1 MTQCTQNL
9 KMKKEFKVIADLLP
23 NNVRVLDVGCGDGSL
38 MNLLT
43 KEKNIEARGLELIE
57 DNVKKCIYKGLSVIE
72 GNAETELHQ
81 FPSQSFD
88 FVILSQTLQAFYN
101 PEKVLK
107 DLLRIGKSVIISIPN
122 FGYWKVR
129 TSLLFFGK
137 MPVTKTLPNKW
148 FDTPN
153 LHMCTIKDLF
163 DFCLE
168 KNIKIDRAIGINEN
182 STSEIKK
189 SNLELKNLFS
199 KLGIFLL
206 S

>member
-1 MTQCTQNL
+1 
-9 KMKKEFKVIADLLP
+9 MKKEFKVIADLLP

-38 MNLLT
+38 MNHLI
-43 KEKNIEARGLELIE
+43 KEKNIEARGLELKKE
-57 DNVKKCIYKGLSVIE
+57 NVTKCIYKGLPVIE
-72 GNAETELHQ
+72 GNAETELNQ

-137 MPVTKTLPNKW
+137 MPVTKTLPNSW
-148 FDTPN
+148 YNTPN

-163 DFCLE
+163 DFCQ
-168 KNIKIDRAIGINEN
+168 KKRIKIKKVVGINEDK
-182 STSEIKK
+182 TSKITKNNLEIK
-189 SNLELKNLFS
+189 NFFS
-199 KLGIFLL
+199 KLGIFLIG
-206 S
+206 